1 MVYFIQQGENG
12 PIKIGTANDPK
23 KRLKELQ
30 TGNPS
35 RLYLLGMVR
44 GSTEREHH
52 LHKRLTEHQTR
63 EKGEWF
69 DPTDEVFA
77 VIEEA
82 RENDEVEFERL
93 GGDRIYPVLYRD
105 TADADTDPCPYCG
118 TKHIHGTGDGHRVA
132 HCPTPP
138 RENRHQFEKET
149 GQEEWYIVAADG
161 RIVTRDRGYIVR
173 SRTRA
178 ASAV

>member
-1 MVYFIQQGENG
+1 MVYFIQQGEDG

-23 KRLKELQ
+23 KRLTELQ

-35 RLYLLGMVR
+35 RLYLLGTVR

-52 LHKRLTEHQTR
+52 LHKRMKEHQTR
-63 EKGEWF
+63 EGGEWF
-69 DPTDEVFA
+69 DPTGEVFT

-82 RENDEVEFERL
+82 RENDEVDFDRL
-93 GGDRIYPVLYRD
+93 GDRRIYPVLYRD
-105 TADADTDPCPYCG
+105 TPEADTDPCPYCG
-118 TKHIHGTGDGHRVA
+118 TKHIHGTGDGHRAA

-138 RENRHQFEKET
+138 REKRHKFEKET
-149 GQEEWYIVAADG
+149 GQERWYIVAADG
-161 RIVTRDRGYIVR
+161 RIITRDRGYIVQ

-178 ASAV
+178 ASAL